1 MKRIALILLLCT
13 PLYGFTSI
21 INSFNAGELS
31 PLLQGRTDVDKYFSG
46 VRTME
51 NFLVLSY
58 GGAERRP
65 GSKFI
70 APVRHAGNK
79 TRLLPFEFSITQ
91 AYIIEAG
98 NLYFRFYKDGGQ
110 IVDPTSPVQVTTDYQ
125 TADLFEL
132 QFIQSA
138 DTMYI
143 VHPDYPPATLTRS
156 SDTSWT
162 LVDIDFQRGPFLT
175 QNITDTTIEP
185 NATTGTIDLTASEDI
200 WNVNHIGALW
210 QITHTVDSNEASK
223 SFGTGGAQNSTT
235 NTVQLNRKFDFS
247 THGTWTGT
255 VILQRSYDSGST
267 WKDVRPVHYEDD
279 GNITYS
285 DSETVADAIYRIH
298 KAASAISSG
307 TCNANFIVRS
317 FDIDGVVKIT
327 VFTDANNVTGT
338 VQNTLGDTTATAFWA
353 EGAFSADEG
362 YPSALAF
369 FQERLVLAGTT
380 NKPQTIWLSQTDDW
394 PNFLAGDADADAL
407 IFTIASDQV
416 NVIRWLAP
424 QSALLIG
431 TVGAEWKLSPSES
444 DKPVTP
450 TNISVTRQSSYGS
463 AYIQPVMINNIV
475 LYAQRQA
482 KKIRELAFSFAE
494 DAWVSPNLT
503 VLAEHITGTGIT
515 EMALQK
521 TPDPILWCVRADGE
535 LAAMTYERDQNVIGW
550 HRHTFGGDVESVA
563 VIPGDGEDEVWI
575 TVKREI
581 NDQTYRYIE
590 QIQSRDWIDQ
600 EDAFYVD
607 SGLTFDGGAKV
618 AIEYITLADPAVIT
632 AQGHGFDD
640 GDQVFIED
648 VNGVEG
654 INDGVYSVGNP
665 TRDTFE
671 LRDATDSV
679 SWSTS
684 MLMTTWVENTGTALV
699 NEGIQPYMAQ
709 TFTPTIGFF
718 VSHVRFKRIRRSD
731 PDDRMGSLVVN
742 LEATTDGKPNGNVI
756 ATARL
761 VASEVTEGCLSGSFT
776 VIDVPFRSNPFLKSG
791 TEYAITIFVPDY
803 DISQVFCPNIWWMEI
818 GCSQT
823 TDAYNGGEAYYRDP
837 AGIGEGSNGVQ
848 DDWTQFDPNVDW
860 SFIVSGTTTATLLYT
875 SGGTVKQVENT
886 FSGLGHLE
894 GETVSVT
901 GDGGAVDDGI
911 VGETT
916 TSTVILQNFYNTVH
930 IGLGYE
936 SLLQT
941 MRLELPSTATF
952 QGRTKRIHELAIRLV
967 DSLGC
972 KAGTSFDDVDMD
984 SFIFRDADDPL
995 EAPPPLYSGDRFLDF
1010 DGNYQTDSSIFI
1022 KQDLP
1027 LPLTVTAII
1036 PSYEVYDR

>member
-618 AIEYITLADPAVIT
+618 AIEYITLAEPAVVT
-632 AQGHGFDD
+632 AQDHGFSD
-640 GDQVFIED
+640 GDQVYIED
-648 VNGVEG
+648 VNGLIE
-654 INDGVYSVGNP
+654 INDQVYTVDSP
-665 TRDTFE
+665 TRDTFA
-671 LRDATDSV
+671 LRDVTNSVAWNSRFEANLIDHNEPNSTRSRTSANLWYAQSFLTNVGFFLTRVDVKVDKHFSPTDMTMYIKEMDESTGKPIGTTLDSVTKDASLFATSTPTWESFYFNDSPELDSSTIYSFVMQVTSGGNGVDVATTDTGLGDVGYGGGVQWSSGGGEFGSWATDSAEDIV
-679 SWSTS
+679 FIIWGRTS
-684 MLMTTWVENTGTALV
+684 
-699 NEGIQPYMAQ
+699 P
-709 TFTPTIGFF
+709 
-718 VSHVRFKRIRRSD
+718 
-731 PDDRMGSLVVN
+731 
-742 LEATTDGKPNGNVI
+742 
-756 ATARL
+756 
-761 VASEVTEGCLSGSFT
+761 
-776 VIDVPFRSNPFLKSG
+776 
-791 TEYAITIFVPDY
+791 
-803 DISQVFCPNIWWMEI
+803 
-818 GCSQT
+818 
-823 TDAYNGGEAYYRDP
+823 
-837 AGIGEGSNGVQ
+837 VQ
-848 DDWTQFDPNVDW
+848 F
-860 SFIVSGTTTATLLYT
+860 YT

-916 TSTVILQNFYNTVH
+916 TSTIILQNFYNTVH